1 MRVTRT
7 AEETAYYQ
15 LLVSVR
21 KRTECVFGLNKQ
33 RFRLLKTPMLFK
45 TKSQIDNVMLTCC
58 RLHNKLGDAR
68 GVRTKWDGIFD
79 NDWSADELKS
89 LKKKLRRKVSLAK
102 MVERISGV
110 DFDASSS
117 GFHGPPDTSKHAGHD
132 ELQQKLIAHCAAAD
146 TLHVL

>member
-7 AEETAYYQ
+7 AEETAHCQ

-21 KRTECVFGLNKQ
+21 KRVERAFGLNKQ

-45 TKSQIDNVMLTCC
+45 TKQQVDNVMLTCC

-79 NDWSADELKS
+79 NDWSEDELKS
-89 LKKKLRRKVSLAK
+89 LKKKLRRKTSLAK

-117 GFHGPPDTSKHAGHD
+117 GFCGRPDASKRAGHD
-132 ELQQKLIAHCAAAD
+132 ELQQKLIAHCAAAEM
-146 TLHVL
+146 LHVL